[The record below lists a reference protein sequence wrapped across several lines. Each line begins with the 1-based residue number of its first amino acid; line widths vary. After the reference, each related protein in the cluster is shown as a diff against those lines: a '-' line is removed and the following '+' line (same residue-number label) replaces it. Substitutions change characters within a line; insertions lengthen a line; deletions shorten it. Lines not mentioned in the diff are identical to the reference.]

1 MYAGVAAP
9 APAAHPAPATLPAR
23 AQRGGL
29 VLASRAVGHTVT
41 HLQQLELELELE
53 IELEPDNT
61 SLRVCVVP
69 LWPDQQ
75 LV

>member
-9 APAAHPAPATLPAR
+9 APAAHPAPATPPAR

-29 VLASRAVGHTVT
+29 VLTSSAVRYSVT

-53 IELEPDNT
+53 IELELEADNT
-61 SLRVCVVP
+61 SSLAV
-69 LWPDQQ
+69 WP
-75 LV
+75 V